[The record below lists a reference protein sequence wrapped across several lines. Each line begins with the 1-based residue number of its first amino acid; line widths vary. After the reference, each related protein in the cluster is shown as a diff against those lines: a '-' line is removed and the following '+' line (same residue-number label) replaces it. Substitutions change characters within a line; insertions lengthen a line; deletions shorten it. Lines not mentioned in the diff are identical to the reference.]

1 MYIQRLP
8 RTDCVVDDGWLAFAK
23 VAILWLSLCCQDIT
37 VVAKF
42 LNQACTHSQPRG
54 HAWFPEIVSEKCV
67 CLYVCLLIHLFVF
80 VLDHVSKCLKW

>member
-42 LNQACTHSQPRG
+42 LNQACTHSWPWG
-54 HAWFPEIVSEKCV
+54 TPGFLKLFPKNVCACMFV
-67 CLYVCLLIHLFVF
+67 CLYICLSSF
-80 VLDHVSKCLKW
+80 WTT